1 MRYLPIH
8 IRHNLLAPIA
18 GMMLLLILPLL
29 FSCNQS
35 NGNPKTMR
43 ERTNLDSLASTYT
56 SIDSLKQLQ
65 QKMDKEKNTI
75 GSLIVQR
82 HIGTLQR
89 QTNDFSQALQT
100 HVKCLSSTQ
109 ALGDTLE
116 MMRTFNEIGIDYRD
130 IGILDM
136 ALQYHY
142 SALAISKD
150 FNSNSNIVKESRA
163 ASFYEL
169 GNVYML
175 LGNYQL
181 ADSLVRVS
189 LANYTELN
197 LAKGIADDYR
207 NLGAIYQHDGK
218 KDSAWMCY
226 QKAMH
231 NYQKAKYVMGIS
243 RTHTCFGSLYEQEGK
258 NEQAIQEYK
267 TAYQM
272 MKDTKDEWHTL
283 PPLIMLASLYV
294 DNQQWSDA
302 FHYLDIAREI
312 GERLK
317 SFDYLKDIYNLY
329 YIHYKRLGDYRNAL
343 LYHEKAGLARDT
355 MISKSNL
362 SHIQNVTLNI
372 VNGAQ
377 NTLQQERA
385 TNHRIYTFFAIFA
398 EIMLAVVLILLYSQ
412 RLRKQTMKGMQHAA
426 NLREDFFTN
435 ISHEFLTP
443 ITVILGF
450 TRDLQ
455 DDPHTLA
462 STKEKAKTIERQGN
476 AMLSLINQILAARKI
491 SPTVKDSDWRHG
503 NITIFME
510 MIAQTYRDMAAKK
523 DINFQ
528 FIKNAEVE
536 MDFVPDYA
544 AKILN
549 TLLTF
554 AIKYTPKHGDVT
566 ATLSR
571 EGDLL
576 HLVVS
581 DTGVGM
587 PAEVAQKIF
596 TPFFIEENNLKEMD
610 TCIGLSIVK
619 QIVDAAKGNITLES
633 DLGKGTT
640 IHISLPI
647 HNDYTLSP
655 DQLEVLEQREEE
667 RKDGETP
674 TDTTST
680 DNRPR
685 LLVIEDNN
693 DIAGFIGSIFTDQY
707 DLTYVADGKE
717 GLQKAIDTIPDL
729 IIADRTLPG
738 IDGLELCRQVRSNPV
753 INHIPIIMAT
763 AKMSE
768 QDQLESIKA
777 GVDSLLTKP
786 FTGDALRS
794 RVDNLLEK
802 RQRLLEKFADMYEE
816 RKGNATESTPP
827 QTAANLQFLHKVT
840 DSIYLLIGSRKEVTV
855 AALASKMCMS
865 TSQFYRRMVSITGV
879 TPVAYIQRARI
890 RKAQNLI
897 DSREG
902 ISLAEVADQCGF
914 DAYPNFVRSFK
925 NVCGVTPTDYKR
937 GIGTTK

>member
-1 MRYLPIH
+1 
-8 IRHNLLAPIA
+8 
-18 GMMLLLILPLL
+18 
-29 FSCNQS
+29 
-35 NGNPKTMR
+35 MR

-116 MMRTFNEIGIDYRD
+116 MMRTFNELGIDYRD

-163 ASFYEL
+163 ASLYEL

-175 LGNYQL
+175 LGNYRI

-189 LANYTELN
+189 LVNYTELN
-197 LAKGIADDYR
+197 LSKGIADDYR

-231 NYQKAKYVMGIS
+231 NYQKAKFVMGIS
-243 RTHTCFGSLYEQEGK
+243 RTHTCFGSLYKQEGK
-258 NEQAIQEYK
+258 DEQAIQEYK

-302 FHYLDIAREI
+302 LHYLDIAREI

-362 SHIQNVTLNI
+362 SHIQNVTLNM

-377 NTLQQERA
+377 NTLQQERT

-412 RLRKQTMKGMQHAA
+412 RLRKQTMKGMQHTA

-435 ISHEFLTP
+435 IAHEFRTP
-443 ITVILGF
+443 LTVILGL
-450 TRDLQ
+450 THSLQ
-455 DDPHTLA
+455 SDTHTQN
-462 STKEKAKTIERQGN
+462 STKEKAKAIERQSN
-476 AMLSLINQILAARKI
+476 AILSIINQVI
-491 SPTVKDSDWRHG
+491 SSKKLPTAIKDEEWRHG
-503 NITIFME
+503 NISLFLE
-510 MIAQTYRDMAAKK
+510 MIAQSHH
-523 DINFQ
+523 DIAEHKSINYQ
-528 FIKNAEVE
+528 FIKEAEVE
-536 MDFVPDYA
+536 MDFVPEYME
-544 AKILN
+544 KIMN
-549 TLLTF
+549 TLLDYAF
-554 AIKYTPKHGDVT
+554 KYTPKSGTVT
-566 ATLSR
+566 ATISR
-571 EGDLL
+571 EKDDLYL
-576 HLVVS
+576 TVS
-581 DTGVGM
+581 DTGIGM
-587 PAEVAQKIF
+587 PAEVANKVF
-596 TPFFIEENNLKEMD
+596 TPYFLEEGNIKDID
-610 TCIGLSIVK
+610 TSIGLSTVK
-619 QIVDAAKGNITLES
+619 QIVDIAKGNITLQS

-640 IHISLPI
+640 IHVTLPI
-647 HNDYTLSP
+647 HSDYALSP
-655 DQLEVLEQREEE
+655 DTQQATAQVEEKTEEE
-667 RKDGETP
+667 LPSNTHSQEKLP
-674 TDTTST
+674 H
-680 DNRPR
+680 
-685 LLVIEDNN
+685 LLVIEDNS
-693 DIAGFIGSIFTDQY
+693 DIANFISSIFTGQC
-707 DLTYVADGKE
+707 DLSFSTDGNE
-717 GLQKAIDTIPDL
+717 GLQTAMDSIPDL
-729 IIADRTLPG
+729 IIIDRFVNRV
-738 IDGLELCRQVRSNPV
+738 DGLELCRQIRSNPV
-753 INHIPIIMAT
+753 INHIPIIMIT
-763 AKMSE
+763 AKVTE
-768 QDQLESIKA
+768 QDQLECAKTGIAVYLS
-777 GVDSLLTKP
+777 KP
-786 FTGDALRS
+786 FTAEMLRTH
-794 RVDNLLEK
+794 VDNLLK
-802 RQRLLEKFADMYEE
+802 GRDLMLKKFAEIYEE
-816 RKGNATESTPP
+816 RKVSPMGNTPP
-827 QTAANLQFLHKVT
+827 QTAVNLQFLHKVT
-840 DSIYLLIGSRKEVTV
+840 DTIYLLIGSRKEVTV

-865 TSQFYRRMVSITGV
+865 TSQFYRKMVAMKGM
-879 TPVAYIQRARI
+879 TPTTYIQRARI
-890 RKAQNLI
+890 KKAMNLI
-897 DSREG
+897 DSRQG
-902 ISLAEVADQCGF
+902 ISLADVADQCGF

-925 NVCGVTPTDYKR
+925 NVCGITPTDYRR
-937 GIGTTK
+937 GIDTKK

>member
-1 MRYLPIH
+1 
-8 IRHNLLAPIA
+8 
-18 GMMLLLILPLL
+18 
-29 FSCNQS
+29 
-35 NGNPKTMR
+35 MR

-116 MMRTFNEIGIDYRD
+116 MMRTFNELGIDYRD

-163 ASFYEL
+163 ASLYEL

-175 LGNYQL
+175 LGNYRI

-189 LANYTELN
+189 LVNYTELN
-197 LAKGIADDYR
+197 LSKGIADDYR

-231 NYQKAKYVMGIS
+231 NYQKAKFVMGIS
-243 RTHTCFGSLYEQEGK
+243 RTHTCFGSLYKQEGK
-258 NEQAIQEYK
+258 DEQAIQEYK

-302 FHYLDIAREI
+302 LHYLDIAREI

-362 SHIQNVTLNI
+362 SHIQNVTLNM

-377 NTLQQERA
+377 NTLQQERT

-412 RLRKQTMKGMQHAA
+412 RLRKQTMKGMQHTA

-435 ISHEFLTP
+435 IAHEFRTP
-443 ITVILGF
+443 LTVILGL
-450 TRDLQ
+450 THSLQ
-455 DDPHTLA
+455 SDTHTQN
-462 STKEKAKTIERQGN
+462 STKEKAKAIERQSN
-476 AMLSLINQILAARKI
+476 AILSIINQVI
-491 SPTVKDSDWRHG
+491 SSKKLPTAIKDEEWRHG
-503 NITIFME
+503 NISLFLE
-510 MIAQTYRDMAAKK
+510 MIAQSHH
-523 DINFQ
+523 DIAEHKSINYQ
-528 FIKNAEVE
+528 FIKEAEVE
-536 MDFVPDYA
+536 MDFVPEYME
-544 AKILN
+544 KIMN
-549 TLLTF
+549 TLLDYAF
-554 AIKYTPKHGDVT
+554 KYTPKSGTVT
-566 ATLSR
+566 ATISR
-571 EGDLL
+571 EKDDLYL
-576 HLVVS
+576 TVS
-581 DTGVGM
+581 DTGIGM
-587 PAEVAQKIF
+587 PAEVANKVF
-596 TPFFIEENNLKEMD
+596 TPYFLEEGNIKDID
-610 TCIGLSIVK
+610 TSIGLSTVK
-619 QIVDAAKGNITLES
+619 QIVDIAKGNITLQS

-640 IHISLPI
+640 IHVTLPI
-647 HNDYTLSP
+647 HSDYALSP
-655 DQLEVLEQREEE
+655 DTQQATAQVEEKTEEE
-667 RKDGETP
+667 LPSNTHSQEKLP
-674 TDTTST
+674 H
-680 DNRPR
+680 
-685 LLVIEDNN
+685 LLVIEDNS
-693 DIAGFIGSIFTDQY
+693 DIANFISSIFTGQC
-707 DLTYVADGKE
+707 DLSFSTDGNE
-717 GLQKAIDTIPDL
+717 GLQTAMDSIPDL
-729 IIADRTLPG
+729 IIIDRFVNRV
-738 IDGLELCRQVRSNPV
+738 DGLELCRQIRSNPV
-753 INHIPIIMAT
+753 INHIPIIMIT
-763 AKMSE
+763 AKVTE
-768 QDQLESIKA
+768 QDQLECAKTGIAVYLS
-777 GVDSLLTKP
+777 KP
-786 FTGDALRS
+786 FTAEMLRTH
-794 RVDNLLEK
+794 VDNLLK
-802 RQRLLEKFADMYEE
+802 GRDLMLKKFAEIYEE
-816 RKGNATESTPP
+816 RKVSPMGNTPP
-827 QTAANLQFLHKVT
+827 QTAVNLQFLHKVT
-840 DSIYLLIGSRKEVTV
+840 DTIYLLIGSRKEVTV

-865 TSQFYRRMVSITGV
+865 TSQFYRKMVAMTGM
-879 TPVAYIQRARI
+879 TPTTYIQRARI
-890 RKAQNLI
+890 KKAMNLI
-897 DSREG
+897 DSRQG
-902 ISLAEVADQCGF
+902 ISLADVADQCGF

-925 NVCGVTPTDYKR
+925 NVCGITPTDYRR
-937 GIGTTK
+937 GIDTKK

>member
-8 IRHNLLAPIA
+8 IRHTLLAPIA

-29 FSCNQS
+29 FSCNGS
-35 NGNPKTMR
+35 YGNPKTMR

-116 MMRTFNEIGIDYRD
+116 MMRTFNELGIDYRD

-163 ASFYEL
+163 ASLYEL

-175 LGNYQL
+175 LGNYRI

-189 LANYTELN
+189 LVNYTELN
-197 LAKGIADDYR
+197 LSKGIADDYR

-231 NYQKAKYVMGIS
+231 NYQKAKFVMGIS
-243 RTHTCFGSLYEQEGK
+243 RTHTCFGSLYKQEGK
-258 NEQAIQEYK
+258 DEQAIQEYK

-302 FHYLDIAREI
+302 LHYLDIAREI

-362 SHIQNVTLNI
+362 SHIQNVTLNM

-377 NTLQQERA
+377 NTLQQERT

-412 RLRKQTMKGMQHAA
+412 RLRKQTMKGMQHTA

-435 ISHEFLTP
+435 IAHEFRTP
-443 ITVILGF
+443 LTVILGL
-450 TRDLQ
+450 THSLQ
-455 DDPHTLA
+455 SDTHTQN
-462 STKEKAKTIERQGN
+462 STKEKAKAIERQSN
-476 AMLSLINQILAARKI
+476 AILSIINQVI
-491 SPTVKDSDWRHG
+491 SSKKLPTAIKDEEWRHG
-503 NITIFME
+503 NISLFLE
-510 MIAQTYRDMAAKK
+510 MIAQSHH
-523 DINFQ
+523 DIAEHKSINYQ
-528 FIKNAEVE
+528 FIKEAEVE
-536 MDFVPDYA
+536 MDFVPEYME
-544 AKILN
+544 KIMN
-549 TLLTF
+549 TLLDYAF
-554 AIKYTPKHGDVT
+554 KYTPKSGTVT
-566 ATLSR
+566 ATISR
-571 EGDLL
+571 EKDDLYL
-576 HLVVS
+576 TVS
-581 DTGVGM
+581 DTGIGM
-587 PAEVAQKIF
+587 PAEVANKVF
-596 TPFFIEENNLKEMD
+596 TPYFLEEGNIKDID
-610 TCIGLSIVK
+610 TSIGLSTVK
-619 QIVDAAKGNITLES
+619 QIVDIAKGNITLQS

-640 IHISLPI
+640 IHVTLPI
-647 HNDYTLSP
+647 HSDYALSP
-655 DQLEVLEQREEE
+655 DTQQATAQVEEKTEEE
-667 RKDGETP
+667 LPSNTHSQEKLP
-674 TDTTST
+674 H
-680 DNRPR
+680 
-685 LLVIEDNN
+685 LLVIEDNS
-693 DIAGFIGSIFTDQY
+693 DIANFISSIFTGQC
-707 DLTYVADGKE
+707 DLSFSTDGNE
-717 GLQKAIDTIPDL
+717 GLQTAMDSIPDL
-729 IIADRTLPG
+729 IIIDRFVNRV
-738 IDGLELCRQVRSNPV
+738 DGLELCRQIRSNPV
-753 INHIPIIMAT
+753 INHIPIIMIT
-763 AKMSE
+763 AKVTE
-768 QDQLESIKA
+768 QDQLECAKTGIAVYLS
-777 GVDSLLTKP
+777 KP
-786 FTGDALRS
+786 FTAEMLRTH
-794 RVDNLLEK
+794 VDNLLK
-802 RQRLLEKFADMYEE
+802 GRDLMLKKFAEIYEE
-816 RKGNATESTPP
+816 RKVSPMGNTPP
-827 QTAANLQFLHKVT
+827 QTAVNLQFLHKVT
-840 DSIYLLIGSRKEVTV
+840 DTIYLLIGSRKEVTV

-865 TSQFYRRMVSITGV
+865 TSQFYRKMVAMKGM
-879 TPVAYIQRARI
+879 TPTTYIQRARI
-890 RKAQNLI
+890 KKAMNLI
-897 DSREG
+897 DSRQG
-902 ISLAEVADQCGF
+902 ISLADVADQCGF

-925 NVCGVTPTDYKR
+925 NVCGITPTDYRR
-937 GIGTTK
+937 GIDTKK

>member
-8 IRHNLLAPIA
+8 IRHTLLAPIA

-29 FSCNQS
+29 FSCNRS

-142 SALAISKD
+142 SALAISKE
-150 FNSNSNIVKESRA
+150 FNSNSKFVKESRA
-163 ASFYEL
+163 AALYEL
-169 GNVYML
+169 GNVYIR

-197 LAKGIADDYR
+197 LPKDIADDYR

-226 QKAMH
+226 QKAMR

-258 NEQAIQEYK
+258 NGQAIQEYK

-302 FHYLDIAREI
+302 LHYLDIAREI

-362 SHIQNVTLNI
+362 SHIQNVTLNM

-377 NTLQQERA
+377 NTLQQERT

-412 RLRKQTMKGMQHAA
+412 RLRKQTMKGMQHTA

-435 ISHEFLTP
+435 IAHEFRTP
-443 ITVILGF
+443 LTVILGL
-450 TRDLQ
+450 THSLQ
-455 DDPHTLA
+455 SDTHTQN
-462 STKEKAKTIERQGN
+462 STKEKAKAIERQSN
-476 AMLSLINQILAARKI
+476 AILSIINQVI
-491 SPTVKDSDWRHG
+491 SSKKLPTAIKDEEWRHG
-503 NITIFME
+503 NISLFLE
-510 MIAQTYRDMAAKK
+510 MIAQSYH
-523 DINFQ
+523 DIAEHKSINYQ
-528 FIKNAEVE
+528 FIKEAEVE
-536 MDFVPDYA
+536 MDFVPEYME
-544 AKILN
+544 KIMN
-549 TLLTF
+549 TLLDYAF
-554 AIKYTPKHGDVT
+554 KYTPKSGTIT
-566 ATLSR
+566 ATISR
-571 EGDLL
+571 EKDDLYL
-576 HLVVS
+576 TVS
-581 DTGVGM
+581 DTGIGM
-587 PAEVAQKIF
+587 PAEVANKVF
-596 TPFFIEENNLKEMD
+596 TPYFLEEGNIKDID
-610 TCIGLSIVK
+610 TSIGLSTVK
-619 QIVDAAKGNITLES
+619 QIVDIAKGNITLQS

-640 IHISLPI
+640 IHVTLPI
-647 HNDYTLSP
+647 HSDYALSP
-655 DQLEVLEQREEE
+655 DTQQATAQVEEKTEEE
-667 RKDGETP
+667 LPSNTHSQEKLP
-674 TDTTST
+674 H
-680 DNRPR
+680 
-685 LLVIEDNN
+685 LLVIEDNS
-693 DIAGFIGSIFTDQY
+693 DIANFISSIFTGQC
-707 DLTYVADGKE
+707 DLSFSTDGNE
-717 GLQKAIDTIPDL
+717 GLQTAMDSIPDL
-729 IIADRTLPG
+729 IIIDRFVNRV
-738 IDGLELCRQVRSNPV
+738 DGLELCRQIRSNPV
-753 INHIPIIMAT
+753 INHIPIIMIT
-763 AKMSE
+763 AKVTE
-768 QDQLESIKA
+768 QDQLECAKTGIAVYLS
-777 GVDSLLTKP
+777 KP
-786 FTGDALRS
+786 FTAEMLRTH
-794 RVDNLLEK
+794 VDNLLK
-802 RQRLLEKFADMYEE
+802 GRDLMLKKFAEIYEE
-816 RKGNATESTPP
+816 RKVSPMGNTPP
-827 QTAANLQFLHKVT
+827 QTAVNLQFLHKVT
-840 DSIYLLIGSRKEVTV
+840 DTIYLLIGSRKEVTV

-865 TSQFYRRMVSITGV
+865 TSQFYRKMVAMTGM
-879 TPVAYIQRARI
+879 TPTTYIQRARI
-890 RKAQNLI
+890 KKAMNLI
-897 DSREG
+897 DSRQG
-902 ISLAEVADQCGF
+902 ISLADVADQCGF

-925 NVCGVTPTDYKR
+925 NVCGITPTDYRR
-937 GIGTTK
+937 GIDTKK

>member
-1 MRYLPIH
+1 
-8 IRHNLLAPIA
+8 
-18 GMMLLLILPLL
+18 
-29 FSCNQS
+29 
-35 NGNPKTMR
+35 MR

-116 MMRTFNEIGIDYRD
+116 MMRTFNELGIDYRD

-163 ASFYEL
+163 ASLYEL

-175 LGNYQL
+175 LGNYRI

-189 LANYTELN
+189 LVNYTELN
-197 LAKGIADDYR
+197 LSKGIADDYR

-231 NYQKAKYVMGIS
+231 NYQKAKFVMGIS
-243 RTHTCFGSLYEQEGK
+243 RTHTCFGSLYKQEGK
-258 NEQAIQEYK
+258 DEQAIQEYK

-302 FHYLDIAREI
+302 LHYLDIAREI

-362 SHIQNVTLNI
+362 SHIQNVTLNM

-385 TNHRIYTFFAIFA
+385 THHRIYTFFAIFA

-412 RLRKQTMKGMQHAA
+412 RLRKQTMKGMQRAA
-426 NLREDFFTN
+426 DLREDFFTN
-435 ISHEFLTP
+435 IAHEFRTP
-443 ITVILGF
+443 LTVILGL
-450 TRDLQ
+450 TRSMQNDS
-455 DDPHTLA
+455 HTLD
-462 STKEKAKTIERQGN
+462 STKEKAKTIERQSN
-476 AMLSLINQILAARKI
+476 AILTIINQVI
-491 SPTVKDSDWRHG
+491 SSKMLPPVVKDDEWRHG
-503 NITIFME
+503 NISLFLE
-510 MIAQTYRDMAAKK
+510 MIAQSYQ
-523 DINFQ
+523 DIAEHKGINYH
-528 FIKNAEVE
+528 FIKEEEIE
-536 MDFVPDYA
+536 MDFVPEYV
-544 AKILN
+544 AKIMN
-549 TLLTF
+549 TLLAYAF
-554 AIKYTPKHGDVT
+554 KYTPKNGTVT
-566 ATLSR
+566 ATISR
-571 EGDLL
+571 EKDDLYL
-576 HLVVS
+576 TVS
-581 DTGVGM
+581 DTGIGM
-587 PAEVAQKIF
+587 PAEVANKVF
-596 TPFFIEENNLKEMD
+596 TPYFLEEGNIKDID
-610 TCIGLSIVK
+610 TSIGLSTVK
-619 QIVDAAKGNITLES
+619 QIVDIAKGNITLQS

-640 IHISLPI
+640 IHVTLPI
-647 HNDYTLSP
+647 HSDYALSP
-655 DQLEVLEQREEE
+655 NTQQATAQVEEKTEEE
-667 RKDGETP
+667 LPSNTHSQEKLP
-674 TDTTST
+674 H
-680 DNRPR
+680 
-685 LLVIEDNN
+685 LLVIEDNS
-693 DIAGFIGSIFTDQY
+693 DIANFISSIFTGQC
-707 DLTYVADGKE
+707 DLSFSTDGNE
-717 GLQKAIDTIPDL
+717 GLQTAMDCIPDL
-729 IIADRTLPG
+729 IIIDRFVNRV
-738 IDGLELCRQVRSNPV
+738 DGLELCRQIRSNPV
-753 INHIPIIMAT
+753 INHIPIIMIT
-763 AKMSE
+763 AKVTE
-768 QDQLESIKA
+768 QDQLECAKTGIAVYLS
-777 GVDSLLTKP
+777 KP
-786 FTGDALRS
+786 FTAEMLRTH
-794 RVDNLLEK
+794 VDNLLK
-802 RQRLLEKFADMYEE
+802 GRDLMLKKFAEIYEE
-816 RKGNATESTPP
+816 RKVSPMGNTPP
-827 QTAANLQFLHKVT
+827 QTAVNLQFLHKVT
-840 DSIYLLIGSRKEVTV
+840 DTIYLLIGSRKEVTV

-865 TSQFYRRMVSITGV
+865 TSQFYRKMVAMTGM
-879 TPVAYIQRARI
+879 TPTTYIQRARI
-890 RKAQNLI
+890 KKAMNLI
-897 DSREG
+897 DSRQG
-902 ISLAEVADQCGF
+902 ISLADVADQCGF

-925 NVCGVTPTDYKR
+925 NVCGITPTDYRR
-937 GIGTTK
+937 GIDTKK

>member
-1 MRYLPIH
+1 
-8 IRHNLLAPIA
+8 
-18 GMMLLLILPLL
+18 
-29 FSCNQS
+29 
-35 NGNPKTMR
+35 MR

-89 QTNDFSQALQT
+89 EVNDFSQALQT
-100 HVKCLSSTQ
+100 HVKCLSGTQ

-116 MMRTFNEIGIDYRD
+116 MIQNFNELGIDYRN

-150 FNSNSNIVKESRA
+150 FNSNSNIVKKSRA
-163 ASFYEL
+163 ASLYEL

-175 LGNYQL
+175 LGNYRI

-189 LANYTELN
+189 LVNYTELN
-197 LAKGIADDYR
+197 LSKGIADDYR

-302 FHYLDIAREI
+302 LHYLDIAREI

-385 TNHRIYTFFAIFA
+385 THHRIYTFFAIFA

-412 RLRKQTMKGMQHAA
+412 RLRKQTMKGMQRAA
-426 NLREDFFTN
+426 DLREDFFTN
-435 ISHEFLTP
+435 IAHEFRTP
-443 ITVILGF
+443 LTVILGL
-450 TRDLQ
+450 TRSMQNDS
-455 DDPHTLA
+455 HTLD
-462 STKEKAKTIERQGN
+462 STKEKAKTIERQSN
-476 AMLSLINQILAARKI
+476 AILTIINQVI
-491 SPTVKDSDWRHG
+491 SSKMLPPVVKDDEWRHG
-503 NITIFME
+503 NISLFLE
-510 MIAQTYRDMAAKK
+510 MIAQSYQ
-523 DINFQ
+523 DIAEHKGINYH
-528 FIKNAEVE
+528 FIKEEEIE
-536 MDFVPDYA
+536 MDFVPEYV
-544 AKILN
+544 AKIMN
-549 TLLTF
+549 NLLAYAF
-554 AIKYTPKHGDVT
+554 KYTPKNGTVT
-566 ATLSR
+566 ATVSR
-571 EGDLL
+571 EKDTL
-576 HLVVS
+576 HLTVS
-581 DTGVGM
+581 DTGIGM
-587 PAEVAQKIF
+587 PPEVANKVF
-596 TPFFIEENNLKEMD
+596 APYFLEEGNIKDID
-610 TCIGLSIVK
+610 TSIGLSTVK
-619 QIVDAAKGNITLES
+619 QIVDIAKGNITLQS
-633 DLGKGTT
+633 SLGKGST
-640 IHISLPI
+640 IHVTLPI
-647 HNDYTLSP
+647 HSDYALSP
-655 DQLEVLEQREEE
+655 DTQQATAQVEEKTEEE
-667 RKDGETP
+667 LPSNTHSQEKLP
-674 TDTTST
+674 H
-680 DNRPR
+680 
-685 LLVIEDNN
+685 LLVIEDNS
-693 DIAGFIGSIFTDQY
+693 DIANFISSIFTGQC
-707 DLTYVADGKE
+707 DLSFSTDGNE
-717 GLQKAIDTIPDL
+717 GLQTAMDCIPDL
-729 IIADRTLPG
+729 IIIDRFVNRV
-738 IDGLELCRQVRSNPV
+738 DGLELCRQIRSNPV
-753 INHIPIIMAT
+753 INHIPIIMIT
-763 AKMSE
+763 AKVTE
-768 QDQLESIKA
+768 QDQLECAKTGIAVYLS
-777 GVDSLLTKP
+777 KP
-786 FTGDALRS
+786 FTAEMLRTH
-794 RVDNLLEK
+794 VDNLLTGRDLMLK
-802 RQRLLEKFADMYEE
+802 KFAEIYEE
-816 RKGNATESTPP
+816 RKVSPVESASP

-840 DSIYLLIGSRKEVTV
+840 DTIYLLIGRRKEVTV

-865 TSQFYRRMVSITGV
+865 TSQFYRKMVAMTGM
-879 TPVAYIQRARI
+879 TPTTYIQRARI
-890 RKAQNLI
+890 KKAMNLI

>member
-1 MRYLPIH
+1 
-8 IRHNLLAPIA
+8 
-18 GMMLLLILPLL
+18 
-29 FSCNQS
+29 
-35 NGNPKTMR
+35 MR

-89 QTNDFSQALQT
+89 EVNDFSQALQT
-100 HVKCLSSTQ
+100 HVKCLSGTQ

-116 MMRTFNEIGIDYRD
+116 MIQNFNELGIDYRN

-150 FNSNSNIVKESRA
+150 FNSNSNIVKKSRA
-163 ASFYEL
+163 ASLYEL

-175 LGNYQL
+175 LGNYRI

-189 LANYTELN
+189 LVNYTELN
-197 LAKGIADDYR
+197 LSKGIADDYR

-302 FHYLDIAREI
+302 LHYLDIAREI

-412 RLRKQTMKGMQHAA
+412 RLRKQTMKGMQRAA
-426 NLREDFFTN
+426 DLREDFFTN
-435 ISHEFLTP
+435 IAHEFRTP
-443 ITVILGF
+443 LTVILGL
-450 TRDLQ
+450 TRSMQNDS
-455 DDPHTLA
+455 HTLD
-462 STKEKAKTIERQGN
+462 STKEKAKTIERQSN
-476 AMLSLINQILAARKI
+476 AILTIINQVI
-491 SPTVKDSDWRHG
+491 SSKMLPPVVKDDEWRHG
-503 NITIFME
+503 NISLFLE
-510 MIAQTYRDMAAKK
+510 MIAQSYQ
-523 DINFQ
+523 DIAEHKGINYQ
-528 FIKNAEVE
+528 FIKEAEVE
-536 MDFVPDYA
+536 MDFVPEYM
-544 AKILN
+544 AKIMN
-549 TLLTF
+549 TLLDYAF
-554 AIKYTPKHGDVT
+554 KYTPKSGTVT
-566 ATLSR
+566 ATISR
-571 EGDLL
+571 EKDDLYL
-576 HLVVS
+576 TVS
-581 DTGVGM
+581 DTGIGM
-587 PAEVAQKIF
+587 PAEVANKVF
-596 TPFFIEENNLKEMD
+596 TPYFLEEGNIKDID
-610 TCIGLSIVK
+610 TSIGLSTVK
-619 QIVDAAKGNITLES
+619 QIVDIAKGNITLQS

-640 IHISLPI
+640 IHVTLPI
-647 HNDYTLSP
+647 HSDYALSP
-655 DQLEVLEQREEE
+655 DTQQATAQVEEKTEEE
-667 RKDGETP
+667 LPSNTHSQEKLP
-674 TDTTST
+674 H
-680 DNRPR
+680 
-685 LLVIEDNN
+685 LLVIEDNS
-693 DIAGFIGSIFTDQY
+693 DIANFISSIFTGQC
-707 DLTYVADGKE
+707 DLSFSTDGNE
-717 GLQKAIDTIPDL
+717 GLQTAMDSIPDL
-729 IIADRTLPG
+729 IIIDRFVNRV
-738 IDGLELCRQVRSNPV
+738 DGLELCRQIRSNPV
-753 INHIPIIMAT
+753 INHIPIIMIT
-763 AKMSE
+763 AKVTE
-768 QDQLESIKA
+768 QDQLECAKTGIAVYLS
-777 GVDSLLTKP
+777 KP
-786 FTGDALRS
+786 FTAEMLRTH
-794 RVDNLLEK
+794 VDNLLTGRDLMLK
-802 RQRLLEKFADMYEE
+802 KFAEIYEE
-816 RKGNATESTPP
+816 RKVSPMGNTPP
-827 QTAANLQFLHKVT
+827 QTAVNLQFLHKVT
-840 DSIYLLIGSRKEVTV
+840 DTIYMLIGSRKEVTV

-865 TSQFYRRMVSITGV
+865 TSQFYRKMVAMTGM
-879 TPVAYIQRARI
+879 TPTTYIQRARI
-890 RKAQNLI
+890 KKAMNLI

-925 NVCGVTPTDYKR
+925 NVCGVTPTDYRR
-937 GIGTTK
+937 GIDTKK